1 MGLEQRQIPARAEQQ
16 EARLDDKR
24 DSVHRDSKGCMSEN
38 EDHDSVTSRDTF
50 HQAEH
55 TSRAAPELIR
65 KKKHKKAQ

>member
-38 EDHDSVTSRDTF
+38 EDHDSVTS
-50 HQAEH
+50 
-55 TSRAAPELIR
+55 
-65 KKKHKKAQ
+65 